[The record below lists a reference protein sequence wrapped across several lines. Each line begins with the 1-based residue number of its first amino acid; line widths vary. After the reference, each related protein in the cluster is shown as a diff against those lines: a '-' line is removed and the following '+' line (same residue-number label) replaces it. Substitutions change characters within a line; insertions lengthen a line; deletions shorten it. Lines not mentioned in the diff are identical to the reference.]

1 MTINWQRFNCFLRSL
16 YSSRKT
22 YQYVFSKHV
31 SSCSLATASAT
42 KMRRISVHPHD
53 CQSSPN
59 IVPCRF
65 CTNGLRYIILHKYTS
80 TRKRRIRLSDHGFI
94 VFQGT
99 DTSVLQHQGPL
110 LTSGA
115 VIGIVVATIFIVF
128 IIIDA
133 IFCCVRKTGEPAL
146 NHSPNRF
153 SLPLC
158 MQREHT
164 RVFDYSCCQLCM
176 IAPIM
181 IIIFV
186 VNYLLVAHCDSIA
199 SLRY

>member
-1 MTINWQRFNCFLRSL
+1 MKPLLCLPEKKKKNIPVRFLKARPRLALSQPAMLMRIHLGPIVNHHQTSFHVAFALTDCDTLYYINMQAQTTDTFERSRF
-16 YSSRKT
+16 
-22 YQYVFSKHV
+22 V
-31 SSCSLATASAT
+31 
-42 KMRRISVHPHD
+42 
-53 CQSSPN
+53 
-59 IVPCRF
+59 
-65 CTNGLRYIILHKYTS
+65 
-80 TRKRRIRLSDHGFI
+80 

-158 MQREHT
+158 IIQREHT
-164 RVFDYSCCQLCM
+164 CTC
-176 IAPIM
+176 I
-181 IIIFV
+181 
-186 VNYLLVAHCDSIA
+186 
-199 SLRY
+199 